1 MALNFPLNP
10 TIGQQY
16 ISGNFSYIWTG
27 SKWKP
32 ENRKYKIVT
41 EALTNSANTTNI
53 NLSLGNVFTLNL
65 SDKTNII
72 FTNPPPIGNSQR
84 FFVRLGVNSNYIDAG
99 DNTSYIIGTGT
110 AYDNYFAQIPYEI
123 RGIRFSPD
131 GLKVFISFFSTT
143 VGEIRQYNLTMP
155 WDLSNVNFSTP
166 NSILAANNAFT
177 FDIRSDGTV
186 IYIANANVITA
197 YTLPTLWSLTGA
209 VVVAPTYTNADIG
222 TIYGMR
228 FGNSGKNLYL
238 IGVTSTIIRQY
249 SLTTPW
255 NISTANT
262 TSSTT
267 LSTTAQTVS
276 NLYDV
281 AFDSTGTKMIVVGTG
296 NNTVVKYN
304 LSSAWNILSAS
315 FTTGESY
322 SVSGQTSLAKSL
334 DFKNDGSKMYISD
347 DTNNRIYQY
356 TTGGTATT
364 NTIPTVTW
372 PTNLKWENGKPPT
385 LPELTQTDLLEFY
398 TYDGGINYYGKVVID
413 NIK

>member
-16 ISGNFSYIWTG
+16 ISGNFSYIWIG

-41 EALTNSANTTNI
+41 EALTNSDNITNI
-53 NLSLGNVFTLNL
+53 DLSLGNVFTLNL
-65 SDKTNII
+65 SDKSDII

-84 FFVRLGVNSNYIDAG
+84 FFVRLGINSNYTDSG
-99 DNTSYIIGTGT
+99 DNTSYVIGTGT

-131 GLKVFISFFSTT
+131 GLKVFISFFSAT
-143 VGEIRQYNLTMP
+143 VGEIRQYNLTNP
-155 WDLSNVNFSTP
+155 WDLSTTNFSTP
-166 NSILAANNAFT
+166 ASILAANSVFNFE
-177 FDIRSDGTV
+177 IKPDGTI
-186 IYIANANVITA
+186 IYITINNVITA
-197 YTLPTLWSLTGA
+197 YTLPTPWSLTGA
-209 VVVAPTYTNADIG
+209 VSLNSYTNADVV
-222 TIYGMR
+222 TIYGLR

-238 IGVTSTIIRQY
+238 IGSGSTVVRQY
-249 SLTTPW
+249 PLTTPW
-255 NISTANT
+255 NISTAAT
-262 TSSTT
+262 TSITTFNTST
-267 LSTTAQTVS
+267 QTVS
-276 NLYDV
+276 TLYDI
-281 AFDSTGTKMIVVGTG
+281 AFDPTGTKMMVVGVG

-304 LSSAWNILSAS
+304 LRSAWNVLSAS
-315 FTTGESY
+315 FISGDSY
-322 SVSGQTSLAKSL
+322 SVNSQSTLSKSL

-364 NTIPTVTW
+364 NAIPTVTW
-372 PTNLKWENGKPPT
+372 PTNLKWENGKPPI
-385 LPELTQTDLLEFY
+385 LPELAQTDLLEFY